1 MPLHGSA
8 GQGLDEWQ
16 DHTKIPFPLLPN
28 PHFSY
33 LGYAHRIPRENP
45 IIIVAKVWQVAGDY
59 AEHTNE
65 RLKRFVQTMQEFF
78 RFSMR
83 TISGCRY
90 AGRYREEILSQ
101 MYISGTESI
110 PIVLV
115 SSLAIGCLLTVEVGN
130 QLEGFG
136 AKLLTGRTTALSV
149 IREMGPIV
157 TGLMLSARVGAR
169 NGSELGAMQISEQID
184 ALRAFGT
191 DPIARL
197 VMPRLVA
204 ALVMFF
210 PLTALSDFVGLVGGG
225 LVAQYYHHID
235 PGFYWNSVLNLLIVK
250 DFVVGALKPFVFALI
265 ITLVS
270 CFNGFSAAGGTAGVG
285 RSTIKGIVVSSGLVL
300 VANFYIS
307 KFVLENVNF

>member
-1 MPLHGSA
+1 M
-8 GQGLDEWQ
+8 W
-16 DHTKIPFPLLPN
+16 TFI
-28 PHFSY
+28 
-33 LGYAHRIPRENP
+33 
-45 IIIVAKVWQVAGDY
+45 GDY
-59 AEHTNE
+59 AELLNE
-65 RLKRFVQTMQEFF
+65 RLKDFMLTMQEFF
-78 RFSMR
+78 WFTLR
-83 TISGCRY
+83 TFRNIKYIRRY
-90 AGRYREEILSQ
+90 WGEILHQ

-110 PIVLV
+110 PIVFV

-169 NGSELGAMQISEQID
+169 NGAELGAMQISEQID

-197 VMPRLVA
+197 VMPRLIA

-225 LVAQYYHHID
+225 LVAQAYHHID
-235 PGFYWNSVLNLLIVK
+235 PGFYWNSALNQLIVK
-250 DFVVGALKPFVFALI
+250 DFVVGAIKPVAFAFI

-270 CFNGFSAAGGTAGVG
+270 CFNGFAAQGGTAGVG

-307 KFVLENVNF
+307 KLVLENLNF

>member
-1 MPLHGSA
+1 
-8 GQGLDEWQ
+8 
-16 DHTKIPFPLLPN
+16 
-28 PHFSY
+28 
-33 LGYAHRIPRENP
+33 
-45 IIIVAKVWQVAGDY
+45 
-59 AEHTNE
+59 
-65 RLKRFVQTMQEFF
+65 MQEFF
-78 RFSMR
+78 WFSMR
-83 TISGCRY
+83 TFKTF
-90 AGRYREEILSQ
+90 AHTHHYRKEILKQ
-101 MYISGTESI
+101 MYIQGTESI
-110 PIVLV
+110 PIVFV
-115 SSLAIGCLLTVEVGN
+115 SSLSIGCLLTVEVGN

-157 TGLMLSARVGAR
+157 TGLMLAARVGAR

-197 VMPRLVA
+197 VMPRLFA

-210 PLTALSDFVGLVGGG
+210 PLVAVSDFVGLVGGG
-225 LVAQYYHHID
+225 MVAQYYHHID
-235 PGFYWNSVLNLLIVK
+235 SGFYWNSALSLLVVK
-250 DFVVGALKPFVFALI
+250 DFVVGAIKPFAFAFI

-270 CFNGFSAAGGTAGVG
+270 CFNGFQAKGGTAGVG

-307 KFVLENVNF
+307 KLVLENMNF

>member
-1 MPLHGSA
+1 MNI
-8 GQGLDEWQ
+8 WN
-16 DHTKIPFPLLPN
+16 I
-28 PHFSY
+28 
-33 LGYAHRIPRENP
+33 
-45 IIIVAKVWQVAGDY
+45 AGDY
-59 AEHTNE
+59 ADHLNE
-65 RLKRFVQTMQEFF
+65 RLKDFVHTMQEFF
-78 RFSMR
+78 WFSVR
-83 TISGCRY
+83 TFKSLVHVR
-90 AGRYREEILSQ
+90 RYRAEILNQ
-101 MYISGTESI
+101 MYICGTESI
-110 PIVLV
+110 PIVFV

-157 TGLMLSARVGAR
+157 TGLMLAARVGAR
-169 NGSELGAMQISEQID
+169 NGAELGAMQISEQID

-204 ALVMFF
+204 ALIMFF
-210 PLTALSDFVGLVGGG
+210 PLVALSDFVGLVGGG
-225 LVAQYYHHID
+225 LVAQAYHHID
-235 PGFYWNSVLNLLIVK
+235 SGFYWNSALNLLIVK
-250 DFVVGALKPFVFALI
+250 DFVVGAVKPYVFAVI

-270 CFNGFSAAGGTAGVG
+270 CFNGFSAQGGTAGVG

-307 KFVLENVNF
+307 KLVLENMNF

>member
-1 MPLHGSA
+1 
-8 GQGLDEWQ
+8 
-16 DHTKIPFPLLPN
+16 
-28 PHFSY
+28 
-33 LGYAHRIPRENP
+33 
-45 IIIVAKVWQVAGDY
+45 
-59 AEHTNE
+59 
-65 RLKRFVQTMQEFF
+65 MQEFF
-78 RFSMR
+78 WFSAR
-83 TISGCRY
+83 TFKNLRY
-90 AGRYREEILSQ
+90 TRRYWSEVTNQ
-101 MYISGTESI
+101 MYIQGTESI
-110 PIVLV
+110 PIIFV

-157 TGLMLSARVGAR
+157 TGLMLAARVGAR

-204 ALVMFF
+204 ALFMFF
-210 PLTALSDFVGLVGGG
+210 PLTALSNFVGLVGGG
-225 LVAQYYHHID
+225 VVAQVYHHID
-235 PGFYWNSVLNLLIVK
+235 PGFYWNSALNLLIVK
-250 DFVVGALKPFVFALI
+250 DFVVGAIKPFVFAVI

-270 CFNGFSAAGGTAGVG
+270 CFNGFSAVGGTAGVG

-307 KFVLENVNF
+307 KLVLENMNF

>member
-1 MPLHGSA
+1 M
-8 GQGLDEWQ
+8 Q
-16 DHTKIPFPLLPN
+16 DFFW
-28 PHFSY
+28 FS
-33 LGYAHRIPRENP
+33 LRTF
-45 IIIVAKVWQVAGDY
+45 K
-59 AEHTNE
+59 T
-65 RLKRFVQTMQEFF
+65 LKHVR
-78 RFSMR
+78 
-83 TISGCRY
+83 
-90 AGRYREEILSQ
+90 RYRKEIWNQ

-110 PIVLV
+110 PIVFV

-157 TGLMLSARVGAR
+157 TGLMLAARVGAR
-169 NGSELGAMQISEQID
+169 NGAELGAMQISEQID

-210 PLTALSDFVGLVGGG
+210 PLVALSDFVGLVGGG
-225 LVAQYYHHID
+225 LVAQAYHHID
-235 PGFYWNSVLNLLIVK
+235 SGFYWNSALNLLIVK
-250 DFVVGALKPFVFALI
+250 DFVVGAVKPFVFAVI

-270 CFNGFSAAGGTAGVG
+270 CFNGFSAQGGTAGVG

-307 KFVLENVNF
+307 KLVLENLNF